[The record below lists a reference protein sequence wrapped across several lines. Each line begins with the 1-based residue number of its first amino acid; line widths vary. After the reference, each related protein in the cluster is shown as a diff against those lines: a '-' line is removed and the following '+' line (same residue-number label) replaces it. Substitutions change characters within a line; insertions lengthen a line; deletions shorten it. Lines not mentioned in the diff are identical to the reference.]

1 MIKGVIFDLDGV
13 ILSTDEYHFLAW
25 KQLADK
31 LDIPFDR
38 EKNNLLRGVSRME
51 SLEIVLDGREYSD
64 EQKAAFAAE
73 KNETYRALLSR
84 MTPSDVSNDVKN
96 TISTLRS
103 RKIKVAIG
111 SSSKNTKF
119 ILERV
124 GMINDFDAIAD
135 GNDIKKS
142 KPDPEVFLVAA
153 KRIGLAPS
161 ECIVVEDALAGI
173 DAAVAGGFFPVAIG
187 DAVKHPGAMAR
198 IEAVSDIIALF
209 EKA

>member
-13 ILSTDEYHFLAW
+13 ILSTDEYHYLAW

-51 SLEIVLDGREYSD
+51 SLEIVLDGRKFSA
-64 EQKAAFAAE
+64 EQKAAFAEE

-96 TISTLRS
+96 TISKLRS
-103 RKIKVAIG
+103 RGIKVAIG

-135 GNDIKKS
+135 GNDIKRS

-153 KRIGLAPS
+153 KMIGLAPS

-173 DAAVAGGFFPVAIG
+173 DAAISGGFFPVAIG

-198 IEAVSDIIALF
+198 IEEVSDIIALF

>member
-31 LDIPFDR
+31 LNIPFDR

-51 SLEIVLDGREYSD
+51 SLEIVLDGHEYSA

-84 MTPSDVSNDVKN
+84 MTPSDVSDDVRN
-96 TISTLRS
+96 TISTLKS
-103 RKIKVAIG
+103 RGIKVAIG

-135 GNDIKKS
+135 GNDIKRS
-142 KPDPEVFLVAA
+142 KPDPEVFLIAA
-153 KRIGLAPS
+153 KRIGLEPS

-173 DAAVAGGFFPVAIG
+173 DAAVAGGFIPVAVG
-187 DAVKHPGAMAR
+187 DAVNHPNVWAK
-198 IEAVSDIIALF
+198 IEKASDILTLYNNQ
-209 EKA
+209 

>member
-13 ILSTDEYHFLAW
+13 ILSTDEYHYLAW

-31 LDIPFDR
+31 LNIPFDR

-51 SLEIVLDGREYSD
+51 SLEIVLDGQEYSA
-64 EQKAAFAAE
+64 EQKAEFAAE
-73 KNETYRALLSR
+73 KNETYRALLSK
-84 MTPSDVSNDVKN
+84 MTPADVSDDVIN
-96 TISTLRS
+96 TISTLKS
-103 RKIKVAIG
+103 RGIKVAIG

-124 GMINDFDAIAD
+124 NLTDEFDAIAD

-153 KRIGLAPS
+153 KRIGLEPS

-173 DAAVAGGFFPVAIG
+173 DAAVAGGFIPVAIG
-187 DAVKHPGAMAR
+187 DAVNHPNVWAK
-198 IEAVSDIIALF
+198 IEKTSDILSLLS
-209 EKA
+209 EE

>member
-31 LDIPFDR
+31 LNISFDR
-38 EKNNLLRGVSRME
+38 EKNNLLRGISRME
-51 SLEIVLDGREYSD
+51 SLEIVLDGREFSS

-84 MTPSDVSNDVKN
+84 MTPSDVSDDVRN
-96 TISTLRS
+96 TISTLKS
-103 RKIKVAIG
+103 RGIKVAIG

-135 GNDIKKS
+135 GNDIRKS

-153 KRIGLAPS
+153 KRIGLEPS
-161 ECIVVEDALAGI
+161 ECIVVEDALAGV
-173 DAAVAGGFFPVAIG
+173 DAAVAGGFIPVAIG
-187 DAVKHPGAMAR
+187 NAGNHPNVWAKV
-198 IEAVSDIIALF
+198 EKVSDILSLYNNQ
-209 EKA
+209 

>member
-51 SLEIVLDGREYSD
+51 SLEIVLDGREFSA

-96 TISTLRS
+96 TISKLRS

-135 GNDIKKS
+135 GNDIKRS
-142 KPDPEVFLVAA
+142 KPDPEVFLIAA
-153 KRIGLAPS
+153 KRIGLEPS

-187 DAVKHPGAMAR
+187 DAVKHPGAIAR
-198 IEAVSDIIALF
+198 IDKVSDIIALF
-209 EKA
+209 EKT

>member
-31 LDIPFDR
+31 LNIPFDR

-51 SLEIVLDGREYSD
+51 SLEIVLDGREYPE

-73 KNETYRALLSR
+73 KNETYRALLSQ
-84 MTPSDVSNDVKN
+84 MKPSDVSDDVRE
-96 TISTLRS
+96 TVSELRS
-103 RKIKVAIG
+103 RGIKAAIG

-153 KRIGLAPS
+153 GRIGLAPH

-173 DAAVAGGFFPVAIG
+173 DAAVSGGFFPVAIG
-187 DAVKHPGAMAR
+187 DAVKHPGAMAK
-198 IEAVSDIIALF
+198 IGKLSDILNF
-209 EKA
+209 FDK

>member
-31 LDIPFDR
+31 LNITFDR

-51 SLEIVLDGREYSD
+51 SLEIVLDGREYPE

-84 MTPSDVSNDVKN
+84 MMPSDVSDDVRN
-96 TISTLRS
+96 TISTLKS
-103 RKIKVAIG
+103 RGIKVAIG

-135 GNDIKKS
+135 GNDIKRS

-153 KRIGLAPS
+153 KRIGLEPS
-161 ECIVVEDALAGI
+161 ECIVVEDALAGV
-173 DAAVAGGFFPVAIG
+173 DAAVAGGFIPVAIG
-187 DAVKHPGAMAR
+187 NAVNHPNVWAKVEKA
-198 IEAVSDIIALF
+198 SDILSLYNNQ
-209 EKA
+209 

>member
-51 SLEIVLDGREYSD
+51 SLEIVLDGREFSA

-96 TISTLRS
+96 TISKLKS
-103 RKIKVAIG
+103 RGIKVAIG

-135 GNDIKKS
+135 GNDIKRS

-153 KRIGLAPS
+153 RLIGLAPS

-173 DAAVAGGFFPVAIG
+173 DAAISGGFFPVAIG
-187 DAVKHPGAMAR
+187 DAVKHPGAMTR
-198 IEAVSDIIALF
+198 IEKVSDIIALF
-209 EKA
+209 ERL